1 MIARGCFLLT
11 LVFHHVLSLPVS
23 SNHVDKEDAKQV
35 MKCIVEVIADTLSK
49 PSPIPISQECL
60 DSLRGDERIISI
72 LRHQNLLKELQEL
85 ASQGASERAQ
95 QQEKGDHLEDQ
106 IPAVL
111 EDALDKDVPAD
122 QSMLD
127 ALKKPASYTETRR
140 VDLREQALPAQKR
153 EAELSENEVEESAE
167 SDGESLEGNEVEEP
181 KEEEKR
187 EGGPEKLIP
196 ASLSLEEE
204 KATVGTEGS
213 KEEMQLKSRE
223 TSKPVSTEG
232 GEDIESDGVFQ
243 GKAESEENETEKE
256 DNSEADKDGSRTDAA
271 TSVPDVHKVKN
282 SLQGE
287 GGDQQEQTEEK
298 RSSEEEE
305 EEEKCCQ
312 EGEEGGEADDQEGEK
327 NGEDSKRWSRMDEL
341 AEKLS
346 SRKRSQGEEEEERS
360 AESSQTS
367 QPKGLLT
374 RDLQRHRHAAQHHSK
389 EDSSRE
395 ERSRAQETVAHSEA
409 DERREEEGS
418 ASRKAEDQEIESL
431 AAIES
436 ELENVAQKLHELRK
450 G

>member
-1 MIARGCFLLT
+1 VPEFRKMIARGCFLLT

-23 SNHVDKEDAKQV
+23 SNHVDKEDAKV

-111 EDALDKDVPAD
+111 EDALDKD

-127 ALKKPASYTETRR
+127 ALKKPESYTE
-140 VDLREQALPAQKR
+140 KR

-204 KATVGTEGS
+204 KATVGTEG
-213 KEEMQLKSRE
+213 
-223 TSKPVSTEG
+223 
-232 GEDIESDGVFQ
+232 
-243 GKAESEENETEKE
+243 KAESEENETEKE
-256 DNSEADKDGSRTDAA
+256 DNSEADKDEEGSRTDAA

-305 EEEKCCQ
+305 EEEK
-312 EGEEGGEADDQEGEK
+312 
-327 NGEDSKRWSRMDEL
+327 
-341 AEKLS
+341 
-346 SRKRSQGEEEEERS
+346 KRSQGEEEEERS

>member
-1 MIARGCFLLT
+1 MGPLRNSNLKELQVT
-11 LVFHHVLSLPVS
+11 TVS
-23 SNHVDKEDAKQV
+23 SCLPKQV

-95 QQEKGDHLEDQ
+95 QQKKGDHLEDQ

-127 ALKKPASYTETRR
+127 ALKKPASYKETRR

-153 EAELSENEVEESAE
+153 EAELSENEVEESEE
-167 SDGESLEGNEVEEP
+167 SDGESREGNEVEEP

-196 ASLSLEEE
+196 ASLSPEEE
-204 KATVGTEGS
+204 KASVGTEGS
-213 KEEMQLKSRE
+213 KEEEMQLKSRE
-223 TSKPVSTEG
+223 TSKPVSKEG

-243 GKAESEENETEKE
+243 GKAEGEENETEKE
-256 DNSEADKDGSRTDAA
+256 DSSEADKDGSRTDAA
-271 TSVPDVHKVKN
+271 TSVPEVHKVKN

-287 GGDQQEQTEEK
+287 GGDQEEQTEEK

-305 EEEKCCQ
+305 EDEEEKCCQ

-346 SRKRSQGEEEEERS
+346 SRKRSQGEMQEEEEERS

-367 QPKGLLT
+367 RPEGLLT

-389 EDSSRE
+389 EDSSQE

-418 ASRKAEDQEIESL
+418 ASRKAEVVFFSL
-431 AAIES
+431 SFTQYILRLS
-436 ELENVAQKLHELRK
+436 KL
-450 G
+450 